1 MVDRNAVV
9 AVAGAGVT
17 TVEGI
22 FQRHTSPRYRSLAGS
37 AAGGR
42 WGPEGSFPVLYL
54 GRPTDSVT
62 VEAYRH
68 LVEPIEGM
76 RPEFVGPRRLL
87 TCKVAISQI
96 LDLRDAV
103 VREQVGIEM
112 PDLMTEVGDYTA
124 CHRIGVAA
132 HQLGLHGII
141 APAAT
146 GLGETFA
153 VFERRLPAH
162 EQPELV
168 DEKVWET
175 LPPDPRQLRVVDS
188 EPA

>member
-1 MVDRNAVV
+1 
-9 AVAGAGVT
+9 
-17 TVEGI
+17 
-22 FQRHTSPRYRSLAGS
+22 
-37 AAGGR
+37 
-42 WGPEGSFPVLYL
+42 
-54 GRPTDSVT
+54 
-62 VEAYRH
+62 
-68 LVEPIEGM
+68 
-76 RPEFVGPRRLL
+76 
-87 TCKVAISQI
+87 
-96 LDLRDAV
+96 
-103 VREQVGIEM
+103 M

-146 GLGETFA
+146 ELGETFA